1 MKLLD
6 KISMAFSDLMNR
18 KVRSILT
25 IIAVSIGSLLLVAMM
40 GLGDGIINK
49 VKDLAS
55 SMGPTN
61 VIQVSPIDANKIKE
75 MAKNNSSMGIQVTD
89 EGASTNAADS
99 AKKESDYTKKI
110 SVEDIENIKNMDG
123 VENIDAYINGKATG
137 IKVEGG
143 SYLDRN
149 IGILGANLKYIHDFS
164 KELVAGTTITNG
176 DTDILVSENITSK
189 LGIPSNEDLLGKKIG
204 IKVEYPKMNGV
215 QIKEPK
221 EIEGKVVGILKK
233 DSSYNNTLVMSDT
246 KAEPLLAYFT
256 DKDNYINEN
265 GYSVANVYAKEGTS
279 VGLLSSK
286 ITGDYGYETM
296 SMDMIN
302 SMLDVLGTVV
312 KSVLSIAGI
321 IVLVV
326 AALGL
331 VNTITMTLQEKK
343 KMIGVMRS
351 IGGSRSNIRI
361 IFIFQSIILGLGGGL
376 LGGIL
381 SSGGILFANEYIT
394 KKSNFVISLT
404 TNNVAISIGIT
415 LLISVI
421 AGLIPASKAAKLNVV
436 EAVAEE

>member
-49 VKDLAS
+49 VKDMVS
-55 SMGPTN
+55 SFGDTN
-61 VIQVSPIDANKIKE
+61 IVQVMPIDTSKMQEAAE
-75 MAKNNSSMGIQVTD
+75 NNSSMQIKVIE
-89 EGASTNAADS
+89 EGSKENINASQ
-99 AKKESDYTKKI
+99 KKEAEFTKKI
-110 SVEDIENIKNMDG
+110 SEEDIENMKNMDG
-123 VENIDAYINGKATG
+123 VEKVDAVINGKATG
-137 IKVEGG
+137 LNLESGQSI
-143 SYLDRN
+143 DRN
-149 IGILGANLKYIHDFS
+149 ITVLGVNLKYNHDYS
-164 KELVAGTTITNG
+164 ENLVAGNSLVNG
-176 DTDILVSENITSK
+176 ETDILVGENFTSK
-189 LGIPSNEDLLGKKIG
+189 LGFNTNEGLLGKKIKV
-204 IKVEYPKMNGV
+204 KVEYPKMNGV
-215 QIKEPK
+215 QVKEPK
-221 EIEGKVVGILKK
+221 EIECTIVGVLNKK
-233 DSSYNNTLVMSDT
+233 KYSDT
-246 KAEPLLAYFT
+246 VIMGDKKAEPLLAYFT
-256 DKDNYINEN
+256 DKETYINEN
-265 GYSVANVYAKEGTS
+265 GYNSVNIYAKEGMS
-279 VGLLSSK
+279 VGDLSAK
-286 ITGDYGYETM
+286 ITRDFGYQTF
-296 SMDMIN
+296 SMEMIN
-302 SMLDVLGTVV
+302 SMLNVLGTVV
-312 KSVLSIAGI
+312 KGVLSIAGI

-331 VNTITMTLQEKK
+331 VNTISMTLQEKK

-351 IGGSRSNIRI
+351 IGGSRSNIRT

-404 TNNVAISIGIT
+404 GSNVAISIGIT

-421 AGLIPASKAAKLNVV
+421 AGLIPASRAARLNVV